1 VDIVEKL
8 QLSTPAASAGLQD
21 QTKMAQA
28 IITFKLM
35 MESPDTDIEAVKQK
49 AKELLTSLGA
59 DVGKEEVEPVAFG
72 LKALKLVVVA
82 DEDLGTDT
90 MESKLNELENVSSAE
105 VVDYRRAL
113 G

>member
-1 VDIVEKL
+1 
-8 QLSTPAASAGLQD
+8 
-21 QTKMAQA
+21 MAEA

-35 MESPDTDIEAVKQK
+35 MESPDTDIEAVKAK
-49 AKELLTSLGA
+49 AKDVLTKLGA
-59 DVGKEEVEPVAFG
+59 EVGKEEIEPVAFG

-82 DEDLGTDT
+82 NEDLGTDE
-90 MESKLNELENVSSAE
+90 METKLNELEHVSSAE